1 MSYNSSV
8 TFRGYFLVS
17 SRATFSDILAK
28 AHDERV
34 ATRPAHWPRAEVSKA
49 RSARRLNRRIDRKPS
64 YRRLISAIR
73 GSSFVAARASRQTR
87 GPARPLL
94 GREIAVVALGAFRE
108 HANRVVGPYRSIP
121 S

>member
-1 MSYNSSV
+1 M
-8 TFRGYFLVS
+8 TFRGCFLVS
-17 SRATFSDILAK
+17 SRATFQIFWGK

-49 RSARRLNRRIDRKPS
+49 RSARRLNRRIDRRPS

-73 GSSFVAARASRQTR
+73 GLSFVAARVSRQTR
-87 GPARPLL
+87 GLARPLL
-94 GREIAVVALGAFRE
+94 RREIGVVALGAFRE
-108 HANRVVGPYRSIP
+108 HANRVVRPYRSIP